1 MAVEVEAERS
11 GSSRRESARIEQPK
25 RERREEGEEGL
36 VQQVLAGDEAAFELL
51 YERYLPRVAGFVR
64 KRLDNPAD
72 TEEAVQ
78 DVFIA
83 VFSSLA
89 SFRGE
94 APFAAWMLGIARR
107 TVANRFKRKQHPV
120 VPLDYEEPDSAN
132 RWDPMIQYPATPDE
146 QYECR
151 ERLAR
156 IERVAQRQLSNEQ
169 QRLFQLHHFEHQS
182 ISDIA
187 AILDRSE
194 DSVKSGLYRARKLLL
209 AG

>member
-25 RERREEGEEGL
+25 RERREEGEEAL
-36 VQQVLAGDEAAFELL
+36 VQQVLAGDKAAFELL

-120 VPLDYEEPDSAN
+120 VPLDYEEPDSTN
-132 RWDPMIQYPATPDE
+132 RWDPMVQYPASPDE

-182 ISDIA
+182 ISNIA